1 MDTPKLLVGVG
12 LATAC
17 AALANFLLPPDI
29 PRWLVLIAGLTPL
42 ILVLIGFI
50 LKVIYM
56 AVAVKNVQH
65 RSLAAAG
72 FHLESRGSAGGYI
85 ITAKPKTQQ
94 NSGFFNRLIFAMD
107 KGKSLQSIYVVYSLE
122 HRKLGDVGSL
132 SIVPKHLRKHV
143 HFHQEQKPFAVITY
157 QLMAYWSDFGDS
169 ELAAFMYEN
178 QLDPHHMYVWYHVPE
193 SERQYALELPPELIM
208 TLYKGEKQSS

>member
-17 AALANFLLPPDI
+17 VALANFLLPPDV
-29 PRWLVLIAGLTPL
+29 PRWLVLIAGLAPLAL
-42 ILVLIGFI
+42 ILLGFI

-56 AVAVKNVQH
+56 AVAVKGVQH

-85 ITAKPKTQQ
+85 ITAKPKAQQ

-143 HFHQEQKPFAVITY
+143 HFHQEPKPFASITY

-169 ELAAFMYEN
+169 ELADFMYAN
-178 QLDPHHMYVWYHVPE
+178 QLNPHHMYVWYHVPE
-193 SERQYALELPPELIM
+193 SERQHALELPPELIM
-208 TLYKGEKQSS
+208 TLYKGEKQTS